1 MKTRMLSLI
10 LCFLLLAG
18 IALPLSS
25 CSKGKKPPEGTYTRM
40 TVDVNPSIEFMVDDE
55 NKVASVTALND
66 DGSILIAGE
75 AFVGKTPEE
84 ATQLVL
90 QLATDAGYLVKG
102 EIVSEKGEES
112 QTVTI
117 TVSGNT
123 KYAEQLRKNV
133 KKDAEKFLKDNKVT
147 AAVKNAEAKTLEELR
162 AFIVSDG
169 IFTEDEVK
177 EMNEEQLYKALAAGR
192 IETAQLLTA
201 EMRQAYYRAKE
212 YRVSFAEKQATMD
225 IINGMDE
232 TYRLALAAYS
242 TTLTAYSKAITDLD
256 ELRYRLL
263 VSPDSDYQ
271 QALAKLRDA
280 KEELLKEKKLMLTVK
295 VNDEK
300 YVEISASFK
309 LSEENYNKMLKA
321 VEDAGSAAN
330 RLMESAVTFLRQQ
343 ETTLRELEA
352 KFPEEIAGKLTAEA
366 KNIENKINE
375 VKDGYFAEFE
385 KAHKSD
391 IEQMEK
397 DLEAKKQELIN
408 DAKG

>member
-18 IALPLSS
+18 MALPLSS
-25 CSKGKKPPEGTYTRM
+25 CSKEKKPPEGTYTRM

-55 NKVASVTALND
+55 NKVVSVTALND

-102 EIVSEKGEES
+102 EITAENGEDS
-112 QTVTI
+112 QAVTI
-117 TVSGNT
+117 TISGNT
-123 KYAEQLRKNV
+123 KYAEQLRENV
-133 KKDAEKFLKDNKVT
+133 KKEAEKFLKDNKVT

-162 AFIVSDG
+162 AFVVSDG

-177 EMNEEQLYKALAAGR
+177 EMSEEQLCKALAAGR

-212 YRVSFAEKQATMD
+212 YRVSFAEKQATVD

-232 TYRLALAAYS
+232 TYRLALAKYS
-242 TTLTAYSKAITDLD
+242 TTLNAYSKAITDLD
-256 ELRYRLL
+256 DLRYRLL

-295 VNDEK
+295 VDDEK
-300 YVEISASFK
+300 YAEISASFK

-321 VEDAGSAAN
+321 VEDAGAAAN
-330 RLMESAVTFLRQQ
+330 RLMESAIAFLRQQ

-352 KFPEEIAGKLTAEA
+352 KFPEEIASKLTAEA
-366 KNIENKINE
+366 KNTENKINE
-375 VKDGYFAEFE
+375 IKDNYFAEFE
-385 KAHKSD
+385 KAHQSD
-391 IEQMEK
+391 IEQMER
-397 DLEAKKQELIN
+397 DLQAKKQALIN
-408 DAKG
+408 DAKA

>member
-1 MKTRMLSLI
+1 MK
-10 LCFLLLAG
+10 
-18 IALPLSS
+18 
-25 CSKGKKPPEGTYTRM
+25 
-40 TVDVNPSIEFMVDDE
+40 
-55 NKVASVTALND
+55 
-66 DGSILIAGE
+66 
-75 AFVGKTPEE
+75 
-84 ATQLVL
+84 
-90 QLATDAGYLVKG
+90 
-102 EIVSEKGEES
+102 
-112 QTVTI
+112 
-117 TVSGNT
+117 
-123 KYAEQLRKNV
+123 KN
-133 KKDAEKFLKDNKVT
+133 AEKFLKDNKVT

-177 EMNEEQLYKALAAGR
+177 EMTEEQLYKALAAGR

-232 TYRLALAAYS
+232 TYRLALATYS

-300 YVEISASFK
+300 YAEISVSFK

-375 VKDGYFAEFE
+375 VKDGFFAEFE